1 MKRYG
6 AIALVS
12 IAMAF
17 TACVPSSKF
26 EKLKQ
31 QTDEQIQDLKRDN
44 HQLEV
49 ANNELESKSDRLKDD
64 VSELKSDTASL
75 GREIRRLRESHRQL
89 EKMYEA
95 QKKKNETRENRKS
108 NEMKALLQE
117 LEVLQQELLERED
130 RLNALEDRLNEKE
143 ERLAKLEDNLESKQ
157 ERLLQLETILQRQ
170 DSVVSALKDKVSEA
184 LYGFEG
190 EGLTVE
196 QKNGKVYLSLEE
208 KLLFQ
213 SGSWSVGGRGREA
226 ITKIAR
232 LLEKNPDIHVM
243 IEGHTDNVPYRG
255 SGQVKDNWDLSV
267 KRATSIVRVIIN
279 KSDVDPARLTA
290 AGRSKYVPVDSSD
303 TREARRK
310 NRRTEIILTPDLSE
324 LFDIIGREN

>member
-12 IAMAF
+12 IALAF

-31 QTDEQIQDLKRDN
+31 QTDEQIKNLKREN

-49 ANNELESKSDRLKDD
+49 ANNEIESKSDRLKND
-64 VSELKSDTASL
+64 VNELKSDTASL

-89 EKMYEA
+89 EKMYEM

-117 LEVLQQELLERED
+117 LEVLQQELLQRED

-143 ERLAKLEDNLESKQ
+143 ERLAKLKENLESKQ
-157 ERLLQLETILQRQ
+157 ERLLQLETVLHRQ
-170 DSVVSALKDKVSEA
+170 DSVVSSLKDKVSEA
-184 LYGFEG
+184 LYGFKG

-196 QKNGKVYLSLEE
+196 QKNGQVYLSLEE

-213 SGSWSVGGRGREA
+213 SGSWAVGSRGREA

-232 LLEKNPDIHVM
+232 LLEKNPPIHVM
-243 IEGHTDNVPYRG
+243 IEGHTDNVPYSG

-279 KSDVDPARLTA
+279 KSDVEPARLTA
-290 AGRSKYVPVDSSD
+290 AGRSKYVPVDPAD

-310 NRRTEIILTPDLSE
+310 NRRTEIILTPDLSQ
-324 LFDIIGREN
+324 LFDIIGQEN